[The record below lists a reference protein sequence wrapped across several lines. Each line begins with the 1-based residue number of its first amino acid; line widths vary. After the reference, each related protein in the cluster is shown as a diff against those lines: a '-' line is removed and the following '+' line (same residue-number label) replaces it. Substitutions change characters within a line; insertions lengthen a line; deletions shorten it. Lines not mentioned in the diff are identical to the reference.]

1 MGYALGLFNLFRYGV
16 LFYYLGDDLFII
28 VGQLEIYQA
37 SLKYAKSGTGLFL
50 DRYWRKNARLPKGIL
65 FSEFIFA
72 LIVYPIVL
80 ALIEGIDPILLVAL
94 ILIKSLGLVNVIF
107 LYQFGAVKSHILEI
121 LKACLGL
128 IVVLVLYKIDY
139 FTLRTYTL
147 SLVIIHILP
156 LMLIETS
163 TLYPNMRIYWK
174 EILESMYMNMFNL
187 YRVSLLALVPN
198 SFVLVYPFYQ
208 KVNGFIQ
215 SQYGFY
221 FKSFKNVQSAAN
233 LRKVILYILFSFIA
247 LSFLLFV
254 LINLAK
260 KYIPND
266 LFNGVLINRNLFL
279 LLSLYSSLSIL
290 VHYVA
295 LIKGKRI
302 FHTVQVLHV
311 ILFLSVFFFKNLES
325 AFLATVI
332 YLGIICIY
340 FSLVYKRFS
349 ET

>member
-1 MGYALGLFNLFRYGV
+1 MGYALGLFNLFRYV
-16 LFYYLGDDLFII
+16 ILFYYLGDDLFVI

-37 SLKYAKSGTGLFL
+37 SLKYAKSGTGLYL
-50 DRYWRKNARLPKGIL
+50 DRYWRKNAQLPRGIL

-80 ALIEGIDPILLVAL
+80 ILIEGIDPILLVAL

-121 LKACLGL
+121 TKSCIGL
-128 IVVLVLYKIDY
+128 IVVLVLYKMD
-139 FTLRTYTL
+139 FLNLRTYTL
-147 SLVIIHILP
+147 SLVIIYVLP
-156 LMLIETS
+156 LVLIDTKI
-163 TLYPNMRIYWK
+163 LYPNIQVYWK
-174 EILESMYMNMFNL
+174 EILESLYMNMFNL

-198 SFVLVYPFYQ
+198 SFVLVYPFFQ
-208 KVNGFIQ
+208 KINGFIQ

-221 FKSFKNVQSAAN
+221 FKSFKNVQSMAN
-233 LRKVILYILFSFIA
+233 LRKVILYIIFSFIV
-247 LSFLLFV
+247 LSFSLFV
-254 LINLAK
+254 LVNLARE
-260 KYIPND
+260 YIPID

-302 FHTVQVLHV
+302 FHIVQLLHV
-311 ILFLSVFFFKNLES
+311 SLFLSVFFFKDLES

-340 FSLVYKRFS
+340 FYLVYKRFS